1 MCLPDRSATALSEAE
16 LAFFAKCTEA
26 VHTHGRGDKRRDP
39 RSAEMV
45 GDRTRYSLVSR
56 PANPCSRS
64 SCVLDWFLPAPCGAR
79 DPVSLSAQGVDLDAI
94 RIEVLKLVP
103 AAPAILEQ
111 RDQGQF
117 SLALDP
123 TIDEDRDNLVQ
134 VLSARL
140 WNSSLPVL

>member
-1 MCLPDRSATALSEAE
+1 
-16 LAFFAKCTEA
+16 
-26 VHTHGRGDKRRDP
+26 
-39 RSAEMV
+39 
-45 GDRTRYSLVSR
+45 
-56 PANPCSRS
+56 
-64 SCVLDWFLPAPCGAR
+64 
-79 DPVSLSAQGVDLDAI
+79 LSAQGVDLDAI
-94 RIEVLKLVP
+94 WIEVLKLVP

-123 TIDEDRDNLVQ
+123 TTDEDRDNLVK